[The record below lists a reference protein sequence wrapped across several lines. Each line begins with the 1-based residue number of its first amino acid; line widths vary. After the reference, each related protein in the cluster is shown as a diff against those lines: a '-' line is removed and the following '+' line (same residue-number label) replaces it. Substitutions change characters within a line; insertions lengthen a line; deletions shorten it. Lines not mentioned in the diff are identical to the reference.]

1 MSDNKNSFRDMI
13 LIIFVVLVCFGITIY
28 GIAYLTGKVFSESTD
43 VEVAANDMP
52 KEVSTNPQDG
62 DTLTFTTMQEQGEE
76 VTPDMDNIITT
87 VTPPANNMENIETE
101 QTADNIVVQ
110 DDTNEPVQQA
120 ASPKKEEVKQAAVV
134 QEVKEPAKKQETV
147 KEVAKK
153 EPVKQETVKK
163 EPVKQAEP
171 KKQEVKKEEPKKVA
185 QQVPAKSGVKPVA
198 PKSVGDFVVQIAAVQ
213 SKESAEKE
221 VAKYRAKFPDVFIK
235 QVQISG
241 KTWYRV
247 RLGVSATR
255 QEAEQKA
262 KRVEQEFKIKPI
274 VTKNN

>member
-43 VEVAANDMP
+43 VEVADNDMP

-110 DDTNEPVQQA
+110 DNTIEIVQQA
-120 ASPKKEEVKQAAVV
+120 ASPKKEEVKQAAAS
-134 QEVKEPAKKQETV
+134 QKVKEPAKKQEGV

-153 EPVKQETVKK
+153 EPVKQAEPKK
-163 EPVKQAEP
+163 HAEP
-171 KKQEVKKEEPKKVA
+171 KKQEVKKEEPKKAA
-185 QQVPAKSGVKPVA
+185 QQAPAKSGVKPVA
-198 PKSVGDFVVQIAAVQ
+198 PKPVGNFVVQIAAVQ

-221 VAKYRAKFPDVFIK
+221 AAKYRAKFPDVFIK

-247 RLGVSATR
+247 RLGVSDTR
-255 QEAEQKA
+255 QEAARKA
-262 KRVEQEFKIKPI
+262 KLVEQEFKIKPI
-274 VTKNN
+274 VTKHN

>member
-43 VEVAANDMP
+43 VEVAANNMP

-76 VTPDMDNIITT
+76 VTPDVDNIITT

-110 DDTNEPVQQA
+110 GDTTEMVQQA
-120 ASPKKEEVKQAAVV
+120 ASHKNEEVKQAAAS
-134 QEVKEPAKKQETV
+134 QEVKEPAKKQEAV
-147 KEVAKK
+147 KETA
-153 EPVKQETVKK
+153 KK

-171 KKQEVKKEEPKKVA
+171 KKQEVKKEEPKKAA
-185 QQVPAKSGVKPVA
+185 QQAPVKSGVKPVA
-198 PKSVGDFVVQIAAVQ
+198 PKPVGDFVVQIAAVQ

-221 VAKYRAKFPDVFIK
+221 AAKYRAKFPDVFIK

-247 RLGVSATR
+247 RLGVSDTR
-255 QEAEQKA
+255 QEAENKA

>member
-43 VEVAANDMP
+43 VEVADNDMP

-76 VTPDMDNIITT
+76 VAPDMDNIITT
-87 VTPPANNMENIETE
+87 VTPPVNNMENIETE

-110 DDTNEPVQQA
+110 DDTTESVQQA

-134 QEVKEPAKKQETV
+134 QEVKEPAKKQEGV
-147 KEVAKK
+147 KEAA
-153 EPVKQETVKK
+153 KK

-171 KKQEVKKEEPKKVA
+171 KKQAETKKQEVKKEEPKKAA
-185 QQVPAKSGVKPVA
+185 QQAPAKSGVKPVA
-198 PKSVGDFVVQIAAVQ
+198 PKPVGNFVVQIAAVQ

-247 RLGVSATR
+247 RLGVSDTR

>member
-43 VEVAANDMP
+43 VEVAANNMP

-76 VTPDMDNIITT
+76 VTPDVDNIITT
-87 VTPPANNMENIETE
+87 VTPPAKNMENIETE

-110 DDTNEPVQQA
+110 GDTTEMVQQA
-120 ASPKKEEVKQAAVV
+120 ASPKNEEVKQAA
-134 QEVKEPAKKQETV
+134 AS
-147 KEVAKK
+147 
-153 EPVKQETVKK
+153 
-163 EPVKQAEP
+163 
-171 KKQEVKKEEPKKVA
+171 QEVKKEEPKKAA
-185 QQVPAKSGVKPVA
+185 QQAPAKSSVKPVA
-198 PKSVGDFVVQIAAVQ
+198 PKPVGNFVVQIAAVQ

-247 RLGVSATR
+247 RLGVSDTR